1 MSDQRNLIL
10 AIVLSAAVLFGWQYF
25 IAGPQMA
32 QEQARQAALAEQTV
46 EIEGQAQSGIPI
58 LPREALPRDE
68 ALTQTQ
74 RVPIQTPTIDGSI
87 NLTGALLD
95 DLRLRNYR
103 LTPDPESDEIE
114 LFSPLNTEQSYF
126 VDMGWFGPQGA
137 SYDLP
142 GLESEWAISGGSLTP
157 GNEVM
162 LTYEGDDGLI
172 FTRRISIDERYMF
185 TISDRVDNESGAPVI
200 LYPYARIQ
208 RPDLPEVRSTWVVH
222 DGFIGV
228 ADGVLQDPSY
238 GDLADGNLTERFESI
253 GGWAGLTDKYW
264 MSALIPDQQE
274 EVSGSFRAFEY
285 NGGTAYEANYEF
297 EPRTIAPG
305 AAQEITHRLFAG
317 PKVVNIIE
325 DYRDEYEI
333 PLFDYAIDWGWFWFL
348 TKPIF
353 LSLDYIFRFV
363 GNFGVA
369 ILVFT
374 VFVKLLFYPLANTS
388 YRAMGKMK
396 KLQPE
401 MEALRERFK
410 DDKTQLQQGMM
421 ELYQKEKVNPLAGC
435 LPILVQIPV
444 FFSLYKVLFV
454 TIEMRQAPFFGWIR
468 DLSAIEPITIV
479 NLFGLLPFT
488 PPSFLMIGVFPII
501 MGFTMW
507 IQMSLNP
514 PPADPMQQRIFG
526 LMPWFFM
533 IMLASFPAG
542 LVIYWTWNNIL
553 SIAQQAFIMRQS
565 GVPIDLFDKLVKRF
579 KRGQAEENSAPP
591 PD

>member
-1 MSDQRNLIL
+1 MPEQRNLIL

-32 QEQARQAALAEQTV
+32 QEQARQAALAEQETATEV
-46 EIEGQAQSGIPI
+46 PGQAATLQ
-58 LPREALPRDE
+58 LPREAVPRAE
-68 ALTQTQ
+68 ALTQSQ
-74 RVPIQTPTIDGSI
+74 RVPIETPTLGGSI
-87 NLTGALLD
+87 NLTGARLD
-95 DLRLRNYR
+95 DLRLHDYH
-103 LTPDPESDEIE
+103 LTPDPESAEIE
-114 LFSPLNTEQSYF
+114 LFTPFSTEFAYF

-137 SYDLP
+137 NYDLP
-142 GLESEWAISGGSLTP
+142 DLESQWAAAGGSLAP
-157 GNEVM
+157 GNDVT
-162 LTYEGDDGLI
+162 LTYNGDDGLI
-172 FTRRISIDERYMF
+172 FTRRISIDERYLF
-185 TISDRVDNESGAPVI
+185 TITDRVENESAASVV
-200 LYPYARIQ
+200 LYPYAQIR
-208 RPDLPEVRSTWVVH
+208 RPEVPEVRTTWVVH
-222 DGFIGV
+222 EGFIGV
-228 ADGVLQDPSY
+228 ADDVIQDPSY
-238 GDLADGNLTERFESI
+238 GDLADGNITQRFVSV
-253 GGWAGLTDKYW
+253 GGWAGITDKYW
-264 MSALIPDQQE
+264 MSVLLPDQEE
-274 EVSGSFRAFEY
+274 EVSGSFRAYDY
-285 NGGTAYEANYEF
+285 NGGTAYEAKYEL

-305 AAQEITHRLFAG
+305 AAQEVTHRLFAG
-317 PKVVNIIE
+317 PKVVNIVR
-325 DYRDEYEI
+325 DYRDALNI
-333 PLFDYAIDWGWFWFL
+333 PRFDDAIDWGWYFFL

-353 LSLDYIFRFV
+353 LSIEYIFGFV

-374 VFVKLLFYPLANTS
+374 VFVKLLFFPLANTS

-410 DDKTQLQQGMM
+410 DDKAQLQQGMM
-421 ELYQKEKVNPLAGC
+421 ELYSKEKVNPLAGC

-454 TIEMRQAPFFGWIR
+454 TIEMRHAPFFGWIR
-468 DLSAIEPITIV
+468 DLSAIEPISIV
-479 NLFGLLPFT
+479 NLFGLIPFT

-514 PPADPMQQRIFG
+514 PPADPVQQRIFG
-526 LMPWFFM
+526 FMPWFFM

-553 SIAQQAFIMRQS
+553 SIAQQAYIMRKS
-565 GVPIDLFDKLVKRF
+565 GVPIDLFDKLAKRF
-579 KRGQAEENSAPP
+579 KRGQTKESSAQP

>member
-1 MSDQRNLIL
+1 MPEQRNLIL
-10 AIVLSAAVLFGWQYF
+10 AIVLSAVVLFGWQYF

-32 QEQARQAALAEQTV
+32 QEQARQAALAEQEAAT
-46 EIEGQAQSGIPI
+46 EDQGQAAILQ
-58 LPREALPRDE
+58 LPREDVPRAE
-68 ALTQTQ
+68 ALTQSQ
-74 RVPIQTPTIDGSI
+74 RVPIETPTLGGSI
-87 NLTGALLD
+87 NLTGARFD
-95 DLRLRNYR
+95 DLRLRDYR
-103 LTPDPESDEIE
+103 LTLESESAEIE
-114 LFSPLNTEQSYF
+114 LFTPFNAENAYF

-137 SYDLP
+137 NYDLP
-142 GLESEWAISGGSLTP
+142 DLESQWSAAGGSLTP
-157 GNEVM
+157 GNEVT
-162 LTYEGDDGLI
+162 LTYNGNDGLV
-172 FTRRISIDERYMF
+172 FTRRISVDERYLF
-185 TISDRVDNESGAPVI
+185 SITDRVENESGAPVV
-200 LYPYARIQ
+200 LYPYAQIR
-208 RPDLPEVRSTWVVH
+208 RPEIPEVRTTWVVH
-222 DGFIGV
+222 EGFIGV
-228 ADGVLQDPSY
+228 ADDVIQDPSY
-238 GDLADGNLTERFESI
+238 GDLADGNITQRFVSV
-253 GGWAGLTDKYW
+253 GGWAGITDKYW
-264 MSALIPDQQE
+264 MSVLIPGQQE
-274 EVSGSFRAFEY
+274 EVSGSFRAYDY
-285 NGGTAYEANYEF
+285 NGGTAYEAKYEF

-317 PKVVNIIE
+317 PKVVNIVR
-325 DYRDEYEI
+325 DYRDELNI
-333 PLFDYAIDWGWFWFL
+333 PRLDDAIDWGWLFFL

-353 LSLDYIFRFV
+353 LAIDYIFRFV

-410 DDKTQLQQGMM
+410 EDKAQLQQGMM
-421 ELYQKEKVNPLAGC
+421 ALYQKEKVNPLAGC

-454 TIEMRQAPFFGWIR
+454 TIEMRQAPFFGWVR
-468 DLSAIEPITIV
+468 DLSVIEPITIF

-514 PPADPMQQRIFG
+514 PPADPVQQRIFG

-533 IMLASFPAG
+533 FIMASFPAG

-553 SIAQQAFIMRQS
+553 SIAQQAYIMRKS
-565 GVPIDLFDKLVKRF
+565 GVPIDLFDKLAKRLR
-579 KRGQAEENSAPP
+579 RGQAEENSAQP

>member
-1 MSDQRNLIL
+1 MSDQRNLVL

-32 QEQARQAALAEQTV
+32 QEQARQEALAEQTA
-46 EIEGQAQSGIPI
+46 EFEGQPQGAVPI
-58 LPREALPRDE
+58 LPREALPREE
-68 ALTQTQ
+68 ALAQT
-74 RVPIQTPTIDGSI
+74 RRAPIETPTIEGSI
-87 NLTGALLD
+87 NLSGALLD
-95 DLRLRNYR
+95 DLQLRDYR
-103 LTPDPESDEIE
+103 LTPDPESAEIE
-114 LFSPLNTEQSYF
+114 LFSPLNTEYSYF
-126 VDMGWFGPQGA
+126 VDMGWFGPQG
-137 SYDLP
+137 SNYDLP
-142 GLESEWAISGGSLTP
+142 GLESEWSVGGNRLTP
-157 GNEVM
+157 DNDIT
-162 LTYEGDDGLI
+162 LTYSSDDGLV
-172 FTRRISIDERYMF
+172 FTRRISVDDGYMF
-185 TISDRVDNESGAPVI
+185 TVVDRVENESGAPVV

-208 RPDLPEVRSTWVVH
+208 RPNLPEFQSTWVVH

-228 ADGVLQDPSY
+228 ADGVLQDPTY
-238 GDLADGNLTERFESI
+238 ADLADGNITQRFVST

-264 MSALIPDQQE
+264 MSALIPGPQE

-305 AAQEITHRLFAG
+305 AAQEVSHRIFAG
-317 PKVVNIIE
+317 PKVVDIIE

-353 LSLDYIFRFV
+353 LAIDYIYRFV

-369 ILVFT
+369 ILIFT

-410 DDKTQLQQGMM
+410 DDKTQLQQAMM

-454 TIEMRQAPFFGWIR
+454 TIEMRHAPFFGWIR
-468 DLSAIEPITIV
+468 DLSAVEPITIF

-488 PPSFLMIGVFPII
+488 PPGFLMIGVFPII

-507 IQMSLNP
+507 IQMHLNP
-514 PPADPMQQRIFG
+514 PPADPVQQRVFG

-533 IMLASFPAG
+533 FMLASFPAG

-553 SIAQQAFIMRQS
+553 SIAQQAYIMRQS
-565 GVPIDLFDKLVKRF
+565 GVPIDLFEKLASRF
-579 KRGQAEENSAPP
+579 KRGGTEEKSARP

>member
-46 EIEGQAQSGIPI
+46 EIDGQAQSGIPI

-126 VDMGWFGPQGA
+126 ADMGWFGPQGA

-353 LSLDYIFRFV
+353 LALDYIFRFV

-514 PPADPMQQRIFG
+514 PPADPVQQRIFG

>member
-172 FTRRISIDERYMF
+172 FTRHISIDERYMF
-185 TISDRVDNESGAPVI
+185 TISDHVDNESGAPVI

-228 ADGVLQDPSY
+228 ANGVLQDPSY

-454 TIEMRQAPFFGWIR
+454 TIEMRHAPFFGWIR